1 MKLLLKILISPVLLL
16 MKLITLMGSAVIYI
30 SGMALGIVSG
40 IITVIGL
47 VYILT
52 GSVSKGII
60 GLVIAYLL
68 SPYGIPMIAIIL
80 LGAVQRTRERLKYM
94 LSR

>member
-1 MKLLLKILISPVLLL
+1 MKLLLKIFISPVLLL

-40 IITVIGL
+40 IIAVIGM
-47 VYILT
+47 VYIVT
-52 GSVSKGII
+52 GSVLNGII

-68 SPYGIPMIAIIL
+68 SPYGIPMLAIIL
-80 LGAVQRTRERLKYM
+80 LGAIQRMRESLKYM

>member
-1 MKLLLKILISPVLLL
+1 MKLLLKILLSPVLLL

-40 IITVIGL
+40 IIAVIGL
-47 VYILT
+47 VYIVT
-52 GSVSKGII
+52 GSISNGII

-68 SPYGIPMIAIIL
+68 SPYGIPMLAIML
-80 LGAVQRTRERLKYM
+80 LGAVQRTRENLKYM
-94 LSR
+94 LRR

>member
-40 IITVIGL
+40 IIAVIGL
-47 VYILT
+47 VYIVT
-52 GSVSKGII
+52 GSVSNGII

-68 SPYGIPMIAIIL
+68 SPYGIPMLVIML
-80 LGAVQRTRERLKYM
+80 LGAVQRTRENLKYM